1 MKAKLFFKMLCHCLL
16 VLAILPT
23 RGAAQAA
30 AQAAPPAGANSVCA
44 GQPACY
50 ETGTFASAITDFRL
64 SAVSGLKVIDTT
76 IRFVNKTNQP
86 LILGYVDG
94 SAMAIDDEGNR
105 YVINGYA
112 GPNAIR
118 GIGKIVGNNIDPKFV
133 LQPAGVGDSMYE
145 LIWRQGGTEGVSF
158 ELDMTVR
165 QITPLERNQF
175 SVGGEFPLQFRG
187 LAAGMFSTGAAAAAG
202 QAPAA
207 AGTAS
212 MAGAA
217 GTSAAG
223 EPCTTDGSGAAP
235 GAGSSVSTL
244 ADTAN
249 SVTGQKMPAGASNA
263 ISTASS
269 SISSLGSLFGH
280 KKAAA
285 TAAAP
290 AAAAP
295 CVPAAGPG
303 TANGASPFSGI
314 ADAMPGVAGSAP
326 ATTATAAGST
336 ATTVNSAPQMV
347 KGSAAAGTTRV
358 PGGQPMLRTTAPT
371 NAAPQVVNP
380 AAAAAGTTGVPA
392 GHPLVRTATPAA
404 PQGVNPPAA
413 AAAARVQV
421 ARPQAAPAQ
430 AAPVQAAN
438 TATTT
443 AATAKTAPAAK
454 PPAKKPATT
463 AASGTTGQK

>member
-133 LQPAGVGDSMYE
+133 LQPGSVGDSMYE

-165 QITPLERNQF
+165 QITPLEGNQF

-223 EPCTTDGSGAAP
+223 QPCTTDGSGAAP
-235 GAGSSVSTL
+235 GAGGSVSTL

-249 SVTGQKMPAGASNA
+249 SVTGQKMPGGASNA

-314 ADAMPGVAGSAP
+314 ANAMPGVAGSAP
-326 ATTATAAGST
+326 ATTATAAAST

-358 PGGQPMLRTTAPT
+358 PGGQPMLRT
-371 NAAPQVVNP
+371 AAPMAAQPVNP
-380 AAAAAGTTGVPA
+380 AAAAAV
-392 GHPLVRTATPAA
+392 
-404 PQGVNPPAA
+404 
-413 AAAARVQV
+413 ARVQ
-421 ARPQAAPAQ
+421 AAQAQ
-430 AAPVQAAN
+430 AAKVAA
-438 TATTT
+438 TKAAAQTTKSSAQKT
-443 AATAKTAPAAK
+443 AATAS
-454 PPAKKPATT
+454 TT
-463 AASGTTGQK
+463 AQK

>member
-94 SAMAIDDEGNR
+94 SAMAIDDQGNR

-133 LQPAGVGDSMYE
+133 LQPASVGDSMYE

-165 QITPLERNQF
+165 QITPLEGNQF

-207 AGTAS
+207 AGTAA

-217 GTSAAG
+217 GASAAG
-223 EPCTTDGSGAAP
+223 QPCTTDGSGAAP
-235 GAGSSVSTL
+235 GAGGSVSTL

-249 SVTGQKMPAGASNA
+249 SVTGQKMPGGASNA

-314 ADAMPGVAGSAP
+314 ANAMPGVAGSAP
-326 ATTATAAGST
+326 ATTATAAAST

-358 PGGQPMLRTTAPT
+358 PGGQPMLRT
-371 NAAPQVVNP
+371 AAPMAAQPVNP
-380 AAAAAGTTGVPA
+380 AAAAAV
-392 GHPLVRTATPAA
+392 
-404 PQGVNPPAA
+404 
-413 AAAARVQV
+413 ARVQ
-421 ARPQAAPAQ
+421 AAQAQ
-430 AAPVQAAN
+430 AAKVAA
-438 TATTT
+438 TKAAAQTTKSSAQKT
-443 AATAKTAPAAK
+443 AATAS
-454 PPAKKPATT
+454 TT
-463 AASGTTGQK
+463 AQK